1 VSLKQ
6 FAILPA
12 ALTISSAFAQSP
24 GAASAP
30 VAFEVASIKPSGPQS
45 KRGSDG
51 GPGSKDPT
59 RYSFGLAT
67 LLDLISIAYNVNSF
81 QISSAAPLERQRF
94 DLVARVPEGAT
105 KQQFR
110 AMLQSLLAE
119 RFELKAHLESREF
132 NAYEMIVA
140 KTGLKLKEA
149 VPGETASPPEA
160 PPSTGDIGWPQLP
173 PNVSRIVAQNS
184 LSGGYNLVRLKA
196 QMEPL
201 SVLANFPLTLDNVP
215 VVDKTGLT
223 GKYSFTLEYTTEI
236 PGGNPDA
243 PPAAPSVFTALQQQL
258 GLQLVPKKRPFGV
271 VVVESFHKLPTEN

>member
-1 VSLKQ
+1 MSLKQ
-6 FAILPA
+6 FAILLVAP
-12 ALTISSAFAQSP
+12 TISSAFPQSQ

-30 VAFEVASIKPSGPQS
+30 VAFEVASVKPSGPQS

-59 RYSFGLAT
+59 RYSFGLAS
-67 LLDLISIAYNVNSF
+67 LLDLISTAYHVDYF
-81 QISSAAPLERQRF
+81 QVSSPAPLDRQRF
-94 DLVARVPEGAT
+94 DLVAKVPEGAT

-110 AMLQSLLAE
+110 VMLQNLLAE
-119 RFELKAHLESREF
+119 RFDLKVHLETREF
-132 NAYEMIVA
+132 NAYEMVVA

-149 VPGETASPPEA
+149 VPGETTAPPEA
-160 PPSTGDIGWPQLP
+160 PASPGDIGWPKLA

-201 SVLANFPLTLDNVP
+201 SILANFPLTLDNVP

-243 PPAAPSVFTALQQQL
+243 PPVAPTVFTAVQQQL
-258 GLQLVPKKRPFGV
+258 GLQLVPKKLPFGV
-271 VVVESFHKLPTEN
+271 VVVESFNKLPTEN